1 MFMKVMAEKE
11 KCPFESSPRQGPKW
25 ITQDREGMS
34 SSMRSGRRTESMC
47 TRTSLHP
54 DGFRTASGRLA
65 QVTFEDV
72 VVDFTEEEWALMD
85 PGQRA
90 FHWEVMEEIVET
102 WSSLSKDP
110 AFL

>member
-1 MFMKVMAEKE
+1 MKEMAEKE

-25 ITQDREGMS
+25 ITQGRGGMS
-34 SSMRSGRRTESMC
+34 FSTRSGRRTESMC

-65 QVTFEDV
+65 QVTFEDM
-72 VVDFTEEEWALMD
+72 VVDFTEEEWALLD

-90 FHWEVMEEIVET
+90 LHQEVMEEIVEAL
-102 WSSLSKDP
+102 SSLSKAP
-110 AFL
+110 TFF

>member
-1 MFMKVMAEKE
+1 
-11 KCPFESSPRQGPKW
+11 
-25 ITQDREGMS
+25 MS
-34 SSMRSGRRTESMC
+34 SSMRGGRRTESMC

-90 FHWEVMEEIVET
+90 LHREVMEEIVEAL
-102 WSSLSKDP
+102 SSLSKVP
-110 AFL
+110 AFF